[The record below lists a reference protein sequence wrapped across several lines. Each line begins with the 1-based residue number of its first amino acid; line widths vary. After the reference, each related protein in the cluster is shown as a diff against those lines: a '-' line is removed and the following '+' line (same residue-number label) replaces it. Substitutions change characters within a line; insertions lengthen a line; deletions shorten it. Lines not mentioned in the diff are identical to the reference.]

1 MMYELLAHVYD
12 ALVKDDEAT
21 ACWVELIKAH
31 IRGTE
36 LLELAC
42 GSGEITIALA
52 QEGYHVDA
60 SDLSAAMIEEAKK
73 KDGSE
78 QVSWSV
84 MDMCDL
90 YTDKSYDGILCL
102 CDSFNYLLKDEQVR
116 ALFQGAYRHLRDN
129 GVFLVDMHSMDRL
142 EEFAEEYNEAGHV
155 KDLEYQWTIASEDD
169 RIYQNFAF
177 YDSEGRVTL
186 EQHEQR
192 VYEPAWILA
201 ELKNA
206 GFQVEVYTD
215 FTQAGICEGEKQF
228 YICRKAGGIQ

>member
-90 YTDKSYDGILCL
+90 HTDKSYDGILCL

-116 ALFQGAYRHLRDN
+116 ALFQGAYRHHNQCRSSHCCGKVSHMLRCEE
-129 GVFLVDMHSMDRL
+129 GQSQRQRHFLNLIQH
-142 EEFAEEYNEAGHV
+142 N
-155 KDLEYQWTIASEDD
+155 QWIQIIVPVIQECEDSQCTKCWSYLRNND
-169 RIYQNFAF
+169 FPENREISCPVQLSTFNKLSWYLI
-177 YDSEGRVTL
+177 TKL
-186 EQHEQR
+186 
-192 VYEPAWILA
+192 LA
-201 ELKNA
+201 
-206 GFQVEVYTD
+206 
-215 FTQAGICEGEKQF
+215 
-228 YICRKAGGIQ
+228 

>member
-60 SDLSAAMIEEAKK
+60 SDLSAAMIEEARRRMAASRCH
-73 KDGSE
+73 G
-78 QVSWSV
+78 VSWICVICIRIKAMTVSFV
-84 MDMCDL
+84 
-90 YTDKSYDGILCL
+90 L

-129 GVFLVDMHSMDRL
+129 GVFLVDMHS
-142 EEFAEEYNEAGHV
+142 
-155 KDLEYQWTIASEDD
+155 WIAWRNLQRNTMKQDML
-169 RIYQNFAF
+169 RIWSTSGPLPVRMTGSIRFCF
-177 YDSEGRVTL
+177 L
-186 EQHEQR
+186 
-192 VYEPAWILA
+192 
-201 ELKNA
+201 
-206 GFQVEVYTD
+206 
-215 FTQAGICEGEKQF
+215 
-228 YICRKAGGIQ
+228 

>member
-1 MMYELLAHVYD
+1 MCIRDSVYD

-90 YTDKSYDGILCL
+90 HTDKSYDGILCL

-116 ALFQGAYRHLRDN
+116 ALFQGCLLYTS
-129 GVFLVDMHSMDRL
+129 G
-142 EEFAEEYNEAGHV
+142 
-155 KDLEYQWTIASEDD
+155 
-169 RIYQNFAF
+169 
-177 YDSEGRVTL
+177 YDSAPCRGMQSSPYRML
-186 EQHEQR
+186 QHTHCSLHVSPHWHR
-192 VYEPAWILA
+192 CHNDKTCL
-201 ELKNA
+201 L
-206 GFQVEVYTD
+206 YTS
-215 FTQAGICEGEKQF
+215 QKK
-228 YICRKAGGIQ
+228 YI